1 MRATRAETDDTDDSR
16 RRMDFV
22 DWDKVDVESVEL
34 PADEIK
40 RAGLDQPVKV
50 ELEEAKEDTGFR
62 ERDRRG

>member
-1 MRATRAETDDTDDSR
+1 M
-16 RRMDFV
+16 

-50 ELEEAKEDTGFR
+50 ELEEAKEDTGFASVIVV
-62 ERDRRG
+62 DNLPQIP

>member
-1 MRATRAETDDTDDSR
+1 M
-16 RRMDFV
+16 

-50 ELEEAKEDTGFR
+50 ELEEAKEDTGFASVLVVDNLPQIP
-62 ERDRRG
+62 EAKFG